1 MSVNVLVAHPV
12 WAPLFEAFER
22 AYLISHAK
30 HNTFDKADHNRL
42 VIASITV

>member
-1 MSVNVLVAHPV
+1 MSINVLVAHPV

-22 AYLISHAK
+22 AYLISHE